1 MKNLYILLWILLT
14 AYNTKAQFS
23 NSPAQPLSVC
33 NSTAT
38 KENLQILPDGSGG
51 YFTFWIDNRTG
62 TIKKLYGQHLD
73 AAGNEQW
80 TANGKTIIQHPT
92 QSVNAFHCTLFNNG
106 ILFTWVQ
113 SGASYQDSLLVK
125 KVNFSGNDVWA
136 QPTLIDKSSQAA
148 SILGIETYSMNVI
161 ANDSG
166 AFVNYS
172 VVYYGGSSGPKFNRI
187 DFNGVKQWS
196 TSKTTSLPGYTYL
209 YYKGPQNTFF
219 SISRGNG
226 LGSGMYIQ
234 KYNLQS
240 IPQWANA
247 ADISQGVNTNGFGGL
262 QYLFSDNAGNSY
274 IVWESMSNKTLL
286 TKLDAA
292 GSFVWTPQ
300 FKATVGLA
308 NTGQNRPHATFY
320 NNKLYIVWMD
330 NRVAN
335 QTTVYAQAYN
345 SSGATQWL
353 TDGVEL
359 GENNYYYSYPKIA
372 VSDSNAVLVAY
383 NNPSLQSIVGHRIK
397 SNGTLA
403 WPLSGIDLATDHSW
417 ISYNSITAINDTN
430 GCNAIFWNESSTSH
444 IWGAKICSNGV
455 LVNTIDNSKPDFEI
469 SPNPASD
476 NLNIKLGSI
485 LNSTAISIIDM
496 NGKIIMEMNIP
507 EPINELNLDLKGLA
521 KGIYALSITSKDIRQ
536 TKKLI
541 IK

>member
-1 MKNLYILLWILLT
+1 MKKIYTIFLCLMTMHI
-14 AYNTKAQFS
+14 AYGQFS

-33 NSTAT
+33 NTTAT
-38 KENLQILPDGSGG
+38 KENLQILPDGNGG

-73 AAGNEQW
+73 AAGNAQW
-80 TANGKTIIQHPT
+80 TANGKIIIQHPT
-92 QSVNAFHCTLFNNG
+92 QSVQAFHCTLFNNG
-106 ILFTWVQ
+106 IIFTWIQ
-113 SGASYQDSLLVK
+113 SATSYGDSLLVK

-136 QPTLIDKSSQAA
+136 QPTLIEKSSAAA
-148 SILGIETYSMNVI
+148 SILGIETYSMQAI
-161 ANDSG
+161 PNDSG
-166 AFVNYS
+166 AFINYS

-247 ADISQGVNTNGFGGL
+247 VDVSQGVNTNGFGGL

-274 IVWESMSNKTLL
+274 IVWESMNNKILL

-308 NTGQNRPHATFY
+308 STSQSRPHATFY

-330 NRVAN
+330 NRITN
-335 QTTVYAQAYN
+335 QTTVYTQAYN

-372 VSDSNAVLVAY
+372 VSDSNAVLVVY

-444 IWGAKICSNGV
+444 IWGAKVCSNGV
-455 LVNTIDNSKPDFEI
+455 LVNTIENEKTTFEI
-469 SPNPASD
+469 LPNPASEYLLVK
-476 NLNIKLGSI
+476 LNNEIV
-485 LNSTAISIIDM
+485 A
-496 NGKIIMEMNIP
+496 GKINLIDLQGKVVLEKIIKP
-507 EPINELNLDLKGLA
+507 TDDILNLDISGLSKGLYMF
-521 KGIYALSITSKDIRQ
+521 KISNSEINY
-536 TKKLI
+536 TKKLV

>member
-1 MKNLYILLWILLT
+1 MKKIYTIFLCLMTMHI
-14 AYNTKAQFS
+14 AYGQFS

-33 NSTAT
+33 NTTAT
-38 KENLQILPDGSGG
+38 KENLQILPDGNGG

-73 AAGNEQW
+73 AAGNAQW
-80 TANGKTIIQHPT
+80 TANGKIIIQHPT
-92 QSVNAFHCTLFNNG
+92 QSVQAFHCTLFNNG
-106 ILFTWVQ
+106 IIFTWIQ
-113 SGASYQDSLLVK
+113 SATSYGDSLLVK

-136 QPTLIDKSSQAA
+136 QPTLIEKSSAAA
-148 SILGIETYSMNVI
+148 SILGIETYSMQAI
-161 ANDSG
+161 PNDSG
-166 AFVNYS
+166 AFINYS

-247 ADISQGVNTNGFGGL
+247 VDVSQGVNTNGFGGL

-274 IVWESMSNKTLL
+274 IVWESMNNKILL

-308 NTGQNRPHATFY
+308 STSQSRPHATFY

-330 NRVAN
+330 NRITN
-335 QTTVYAQAYN
+335 QTTVYTQAYN

-372 VSDSNAVLVAY
+372 VSDSNAVLVVY

-444 IWGAKICSNGV
+444 IWGAKVCSNGV
-455 LVNTIDNSKPDFEI
+455 LVNTIENEKTTFEI
-469 SPNPASD
+469 LPNPASEYLLVK
-476 NLNIKLGSI
+476 LNNEIV
-485 LNSTAISIIDM
+485 A
-496 NGKIIMEMNIP
+496 GKINLIDLQGKVVFEKIIKP
-507 EPINELNLDLKGLA
+507 TDDILNLDISGLSKGLYMF
-521 KGIYALSITSKDIRQ
+521 KISTSVINY
-536 TKKLI
+536 TKKLV

>member
-1 MKNLYILLWILLT
+1 MKKIYTIFLCLMTMHI
-14 AYNTKAQFS
+14 AYGQFS

-33 NSTAT
+33 NTTAT
-38 KENLQILPDGSGG
+38 KENLQILPDGNGG

-73 AAGNEQW
+73 AAGNAQW
-80 TANGKTIIQHPT
+80 TANGKIIIQHPS
-92 QSVNAFHCTLFNNG
+92 QSVQAFHCTLFNNG
-106 ILFTWVQ
+106 IIFTWIQ
-113 SGASYQDSLLVK
+113 SATSYGDSLLVK

-136 QPTLIDKSSQAA
+136 QPTLIEKSSAAA
-148 SILGIETYSMNVI
+148 SILGIETYSMQAI
-161 ANDSG
+161 PNDSG
-166 AFVNYS
+166 AFINYS
-172 VVYYGGSSGPKFNRI
+172 VVYYGGSTGPKFNRI
-187 DFNGVKQWS
+187 DFNGNKLWAN
-196 TSKTTSLPGYTYL
+196 SKTATLPGYAYWF
-209 YYKGPQNTFF
+209 YKGPQNTFF

-247 ADISQGVNTNGFGGL
+247 VDVSQGVNTNGFGGL

-274 IVWESMSNKTLL
+274 IVWENMNNKILL

-308 NTGQNRPHATFY
+308 NTGQSRPHATFY

-330 NRVAN
+330 NRITN

-372 VSDSNAVLVAY
+372 VSDSNAVLVVY
-383 NNPSLQSIVGHRIK
+383 NNPSLQSIVCHRIK

-430 GCNAIFWNESSTSH
+430 GCNAIFWNEFSTSH
-444 IWGAKICSNGV
+444 IWGAKVCSNGV
-455 LVNTIDNSKPDFEI
+455 LVNTIENEKTTFEI
-469 SPNPASD
+469 LPNPASEYLLVK
-476 NLNIKLGSI
+476 LN
-485 LNSTAISIIDM
+485 NEVVA
-496 NGKIIMEMNIP
+496 GKINLIDLQGKVVLEKTIKP
-507 EPINELNLDLKGLA
+507 TDDILNLDISGLSKGLYMF
-521 KGIYALSITSKDIRQ
+521 KISNSEINY
-536 TKKLI
+536 TKKLV